1 MPTPKLIL
9 LDGFAGSGKTT
20 IAKRYIDEHPLSL
33 VVEGDTIIVNIGE
46 WEAHEDEARA
56 LMFELTKSLA
66 RTHLTSGNDVI
77 LPYLLTK
84 PEHAAAFETIAHEAG
99 ATYREVIILDEK
111 EIAVSRLL
119 KRGSWGEP
127 GSPPFTDKDLPI
139 IEDLYDRM
147 IAASSERDM
156 NVIRPNHGDIEGTYQ
171 EFLRLI
177 AE

>member
-1 MPTPKLIL
+1 MPIPKLIL

-20 IAKRYIDEHPLSL
+20 IAKRYIDEHPLAL
-33 VVEGDTIIVNIGE
+33 VVEGDTIIVNIGQ

-56 LMFELTKSLA
+56 LMFEITKSLA

-84 PEHAAAFETIAHEAG
+84 PDNTATFEAIAHEAG
-99 ATYREVIILDEK
+99 ATYHEVIILDAK
-111 EIAVSRLL
+111 ETAVSRLL

-127 GSPPFTDKDLPI
+127 GSLPFTDKDLPI

-147 IAASSERDM
+147 ISASNSRTM
-156 NVIRPNHGDIEGTYQ
+156 KMIRPDHGDIEGTYQ
-171 EFLRLI
+171 EFLRVI